1 MNKKLIGGVL
11 ILSGV
16 AVVGWFLLNR
26 KKPTISAEQLSDID
40 NIKTDISIKDNS
52 EQIKTLMQQPI
63 AFGTVNT
70 LGFTSTLDDA
80 TQSQINQNVKTIM
93 DNLISPEIKVD
104 IDVKGL
110 NDLGWDKIDWS
121 KVDFSKINIPS
132 VG

>member
-16 AVVGWFLLNR
+16 AVVGYYLLNK
-26 KKPTISAEQLSDID
+26 KKPTISALQLSDID
-40 NIKTDISIKDNS
+40 NIKTDVSIRDNT
-52 EQIKTLMQQPI
+52 EQAKMIMNQPI

-80 TQSQINQNVKTIM
+80 TQAQINQNVKNIM
-93 DNLISPEIKVD
+93 GNLINPDIKVD
-104 IDVKGL
+104 INIDAL
-110 NDLGWDKIDWS
+110 NNLGWDKIDWS
-121 KVDFSKINIPS
+121 KVDWSKFNQTS

>member
-16 AVVGWFLLNR
+16 AVVGYYLLNK
-26 KKPTISAEQLSDID
+26 KKPTISALQLSDID
-40 NIKTDISIKDNS
+40 NIKTDVSIQDNS
-52 EQIKTLMQQPI
+52 EQAKMNQLI

-80 TQSQINQNVKTIM
+80 TQAQINQNVKTIM
-93 DNLISPEIKVD
+93 DNLINPKIKVD
-104 IDVKGL
+104 IDVNAL
-110 NDLGWDKIDWS
+110 NNLGWDKIDWS
-121 KVDFSKINIPS
+121 KVDWSKINQTS